1 MRPIRTLRSW
11 FRREE
16 GATLPFIAILLPVL
30 VAFAGLAFDGGT
42 IFVAKREALNVATA
56 AARRGA
62 ADVTEASLYN
72 GRPELAPTAAATAA
86 DFATA
91 QGYNAGAATYGG
103 NDDKVFV
110 SVQVS
115 VDLVFGSFIGINQV
129 IVNESAIAQV
139 QSFTRDGD

>member
-1 MRPIRTLRSW
+1 MGRLRRSIGSD
-11 FRREE
+11 R

-30 VAFAGLAFDGGT
+30 VGFAGLAFDGGT

-56 AARRGA
+56 SARRGA
-62 ADVTEASLYN
+62 ADVTEESLYN

-86 DFATA
+86 GFATS

-103 NDDKVFV
+103 NNDKVRV
-110 SVQVS
+110 NVQVR
-115 VDLVFGSFIGINQV
+115 VTLVFGAFVGINSV